1 MNIEPII
8 FMYGPP
14 GSGKTT
20 AGRSLA
26 QALDLAFI
34 DLDHEITT
42 QAGRSIPEIFER
54 EGEIGFRLRESAA
67 LQEVCERG
75 SAVVALGGGALLDP
89 ANRALAESTGSV
101 VCLAASRAALQE
113 RLHKVEAIR
122 PLLGKPSEVDHKLE
136 GLLAARA
143 EHYASFPLQ
152 VDTQALIPE
161 QSAWQIQVELGL
173 FRISGMGKPYDV
185 RVWAGGLDQ
194 LGGLMKD
201 RRLAGPLA
209 LVTDENVASLYLRR
223 VTHSLTAAGYTV
235 TPVILPSGEASKSLA
250 SASRL
255 WEEFLKAGLERGSTA
270 VALGGG
276 MISDLV
282 GFAAA
287 VYLRGMP
294 WVAVPTSLLAMIDA
308 CLGGKTAI
316 DLPQGK
322 NLVGAFHSPA
332 LIVADPDA
340 IRSLP
345 PVEMRN
351 GLAEVLKHGLLR
363 DPGLFAQCARG
374 FDALQ
379 GADWTALVRR
389 ALAVKVHYVQVDP
402 YEQGERAALNL
413 GHTIGHAI
421 EQASHFQL
429 RHGEAVAIGM
439 LAAARLSQRAGLA
452 QPELVEQVAAAL
464 DALGLPK
471 SMPPM
476 LDLEE
481 VLERVQL
488 DKKKLGGQVR
498 FVLPLKVGEVRY
510 GMPVDLDVQTLRD
523 VTQ

>member
-1 MNIEPII
+1 MTIEPIL

-14 GSGKTT
+14 GSGKST

-26 QALDLAFI
+26 QALDLAFV
-34 DLDHEITT
+34 DLDHEISA
-42 QAGRSIPEIFER
+42 QAGRSIPEVFEH
-54 EGEIGFRLRESAA
+54 EGEAGFRLRESAA
-67 LQEVCERG
+67 LQEVGRRG
-75 SAVVALGGGALLDP
+75 AAVVALGGGALLDP
-89 ANRALAESTGSV
+89 ANRALAESTGTV
-101 VCLAASRAALQE
+101 VCLAASKTALQE

-122 PLLGKPSEVDHKLE
+122 PLLGKATEVDHKLE
-136 GLLAARA
+136 ALLAARA
-143 EHYASFPLQ
+143 EHYASFRLQ
-152 VDTQALIPE
+152 VDTQALTPE
-161 QSAWQIQVELGL
+161 QAAWQIQVELGL
-173 FRISGMGKPYDV
+173 FRIGGMGKPYDV
-185 RVWAGGLDQ
+185 YVHPGGLEQ
-194 LGGLMKD
+194 LGVLMKN
-201 RRLAGPLA
+201 RRLAGPVA
-209 LVTDENVASLYLRR
+209 LISDEHVAPFYLRR
-223 VTHSLTAAGYTV
+223 VTQGLTAADYTV
-235 TPVILPSGEASKSLA
+235 TPVILPSGETSKTLA

-276 MISDLV
+276 VISDLV

-294 WVAVPTSLLAMIDA
+294 WVAAPTSLLAMIDA

-322 NLVGAFHSPA
+322 NLVGAFHPPA
-332 LIVADPDA
+332 LIVADPDTLKT
-340 IRSLP
+340 LP
-345 PVEMRN
+345 AAELRN

-363 DPGLFAQCARG
+363 DPGLFAACARG

-379 GADWTALVRR
+379 SADWSALVRR
-389 ALAVKVHYVQVDP
+389 ALAVKVQYVQADP

-413 GHTIGHAI
+413 GHTIGHAV
-421 EQASHFQL
+421 EQASHFKL
-429 RHGEAVAIGM
+429 RHGEAIAIGI

-452 QPELVEQVAAAL
+452 QPGLVAQIAAAL

-471 SMPPM
+471 SMPPG

-488 DKKKLGGQVR
+488 DKKKRGGQVR

-510 GMPVDLDVQTLRD
+510 GMPVDLDVQILREVTL
-523 VTQ
+523 